1 MHTCIHTYIH
11 TYIHFSDPGIPYSEL
26 PYFMS
31 LGSSDEEQN
40 AKRGEV
46 KQLVIRTLLAELLH
60 ISRPLVHSEFVICKS
75 ISYEMY
81 L

>member
-1 MHTCIHTYIH
+1 
-11 TYIHFSDPGIPYSEL
+11 
-26 PYFMS
+26 MS

-75 ISYEMY
+75 ISYGMY